1 MVRYIHAAILSM
13 LLLVALTFANISYA
27 DMLPPTDAAIEKE
40 LEGLLNESDYEA
52 SLVRLLELHES
63 TSEQTPV
70 MTRIRLLGYIASNH
84 HYNKRPEQAQDY
96 LQQMKALAQRS
107 GLPDALAET
116 GGTEI
121 YILLLDNKV
130 SEALAI
136 LNDALVPVEQ
146 ATMPR
151 VKYFVHNLAAYVYS
165 ARSQFAAALEHLI
178 YALDAI
184 SGTNT
189 ERTILRQ
196 ASLKLRIAN
205 IYNQQ
210 KSYDLALEQL
220 DDLEVRTAE
229 LPNAK
234 AYLVEVTFQRG
245 VIETARENY
254 DAALAHYA
262 QVKKLIADD
271 PDYQSTYLTVL
282 NNIGDIDMKVRDFAG
297 ARQAFDEAYA
307 IAKLNNDEFNETII
321 RFNLGFIEV
330 YEGDYANGLSKMLEI
345 VELARAEWAPVETEA
360 LLGEYAEALGIAG
373 NYQEKA
379 AILLEQREL
388 RDQIYKAE
396 QQKSVAELQNLYDSK
411 DKAQQ
416 ILLLEQKNE
425 LNQQLIQNQEQK
437 RTILLLLV
445 VVALFGA
452 VLVFMLYRSARRS
465 NQELKVANVKLAE
478 QSIRDPL
485 TGLLNR
491 RALQNKLNDQH
502 DAQGDAMILL
512 DIDHFKRINDNLG
525 HTVGDDVL
533 LEVSKR
539 LLEVSR
545 DSDLVVRW
553 GGEEFLIY
561 LSSTE
566 QKRLPALTARL
577 LAAISEKPIQSGDK
591 ELHVTATAGFICYP
605 FADLNEN
612 QMDWEDTLQLADM
625 VLYAGKV
632 HGRNQAWGVMALN
645 VPFAEAQPLLE
656 TDLPA
661 AIDQGMLSVEVVHG
675 PKVPSYKA

>member
-1 MVRYIHAAILSM
+1 M
-13 LLLVALTFANISYA
+13 
-27 DMLPPTDAAIEKE
+27 
-40 LEGLLNESDYEA
+40 
-52 SLVRLLELHES
+52 
-63 TSEQTPV
+63 
-70 MTRIRLLGYIASNH
+70 
-84 HYNKRPEQAQDY
+84 
-96 LQQMKALAQRS
+96 
-107 GLPDALAET
+107 
-116 GGTEI
+116 
-121 YILLLDNKV
+121 
-130 SEALAI
+130 
-136 LNDALVPVEQ
+136 
-146 ATMPR
+146 
-151 VKYFVHNLAAYVYS
+151 
-165 ARSQFAAALEHLI
+165 
-178 YALDAI
+178 
-184 SGTNT
+184 
-189 ERTILRQ
+189 
-196 ASLKLRIAN
+196 
-205 IYNQQ
+205 
-210 KSYDLALEQL
+210 
-220 DDLEVRTAE
+220 
-229 LPNAK
+229 
-234 AYLVEVTFQRG
+234 
-245 VIETARENY
+245 
-254 DAALAHYA
+254 
-262 QVKKLIADD
+262 
-271 PDYQSTYLTVL
+271 L

-307 IAKLNNDEFNETII
+307 IANLNNDEFNETII

-345 VELARAEWAPVETEA
+345 VQLARAEWAPVDTEV

-416 ILLLEQKNE
+416 ILLLEQKRVE
-425 LNQQLIQNQEQK
+425 PAAHSEPRAK

-502 DAQGDAMILL
+502 DAHGDAMILL

-525 HTVGDDVL
+525 HAVGDDVL

-605 FADLNEN
+605 FADLNEK